1 MLKSEGSL
9 LSRRLRR
16 AVAKEKIHTAFA
28 KETINIYFLFI
39 GRPFCDLRSAEIE
52 HN

>member
-1 MLKSEGSL
+1 M
-9 LSRRLRR
+9 
-16 AVAKEKIHTAFA
+16 AKEQIQTAFA

-39 GRPFCDLRSAEIE
+39 GRPFCDLIYQPKEIK